1 MVRLNAPVFIVLNK
15 PAEDFNERVS
25 DLAPMPWGVVVLL
38 VIVVALAIGAA
49 AIGRLTESRP
59 STPATI
65 SPAPPW
71 TCWSTEANYCKH

>member
-49 AIGRLTESRP
+49 AIGR
-59 STPATI
+59 
-65 SPAPPW
+65 
-71 TCWSTEANYCKH
+71 